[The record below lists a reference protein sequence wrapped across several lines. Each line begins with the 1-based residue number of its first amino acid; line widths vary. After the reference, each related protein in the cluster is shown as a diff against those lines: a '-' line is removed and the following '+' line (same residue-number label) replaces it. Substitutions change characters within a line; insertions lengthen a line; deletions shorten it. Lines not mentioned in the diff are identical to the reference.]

1 MSFNRENVSRVRADF
16 VNRRREAAAESDRR
30 KAELYEKLPELRG
43 LDRQI
48 ASVGVQVMGAAI
60 GGGDVDGA
68 LSEMKKNHTALRA
81 RRAEMLIA
89 AGYPADYSD
98 IRYRCET
105 CLDTGFVGTKMCTC
119 MRRAL
124 VMAGYESAGIGTLMQ
139 TQGFDSFSLS
149 YYSGAEQEGME
160 HNLAALTEF
169 ARHFSA
175 HEGESWLLIGA
186 TGLGKTHLSTSVAR
200 EVIDAGYDVVY
211 ETAQGVFSVFEAQR
225 FGRGEAEDG
234 AADRYFDCDLLI
246 IDDLGTELSNQFTV
260 SCLYNIINS
269 RVNSRRSTII
279 NTNLTGAELRARYA
293 DRITSRLFG
302 EFKPLLFAGKDV
314 RAQKLKAGK

>member
-1 MSFNRENVSRVRADF
+1 MSFSRDNVSRVRADF

-30 KAELYEKLPELRG
+30 KAELYGKIPELFL

-48 ASVGVQVMGAAI
+48 SSVGVQVMGAAI

-68 LSEMKKNHTALRA
+68 LSAMKKNHDALRA
-81 RRAEMLIA
+81 RRAKLLEA

-105 CLDTGFVGTKMCTC
+105 CLDTGFVGTRMCAC
-119 MRRAL
+119 MRREL
-124 VMAGYESAGIGTLMQ
+124 VAAGYESAGIGTLMQ

-149 YYSGAEQEGME
+149 YYTGQERDAMAR
-160 HNLAALTEF
+160 NLDALSDF
-169 ARHFSA
+169 ARHFA
-175 HEGESWLLIGA
+175 DRRGESWLLIGA
-186 TGLGKTHLSTSVAR
+186 TGLGKTHLSTAVAK
-200 EVIDAGYDVVY
+200 EVIDGGHDVVY
-211 ETAQGVFSVFEAQR
+211 ETAHGIFSAFETER
-225 FGRGEAEDG
+225 FGRGEAEAG
-234 AADRYFDCDLLI
+234 TTDRYFVCDLLI

-269 RVNSRRSTII
+269 RVNARRSTII

-302 EFKPLLFAGKDV
+302 EFRPLMFAGKDV
-314 RAQKLKAGK
+314 RAQKLKENR

>member
-60 GGGDVDGA
+60 QGGDVDGA
-68 LSEMKKNHTALRA
+68 LAAMKENHTALRA
-81 RRAEMLIA
+81 RRAEMLKV
-89 AGYPADYSD
+89 AGYSADYSD

-105 CLDTGFVGTKMCTC
+105 CLDTGFIGTKMCTC

-124 VMAGYESAGIGTLMQ
+124 VTAGYESAGIATLMQ

-149 YYSGAEQEGME
+149 YYTGAEQEGMA

-169 ARHFSA
+169 ARDFSA
-175 HEGESWLLIGA
+175 HAGESWLLIGP

-200 EVIDAGYDVVY
+200 EVIDGGYDVVY
-211 ETAQGVFSVFEAQR
+211 ETAQGVFSAFEAER
-225 FGRGEAEDG
+225 FGRGETEAG
-234 AADRYFDCDLLI
+234 VTDRYFDCDLLI

-269 RVNSRRSTII
+269 RVNGRRSTVI

-302 EFKPLLFAGKDV
+302 EFKPLLFAGKDI
-314 RAQKLKAGK
+314 RSQKLKAGK